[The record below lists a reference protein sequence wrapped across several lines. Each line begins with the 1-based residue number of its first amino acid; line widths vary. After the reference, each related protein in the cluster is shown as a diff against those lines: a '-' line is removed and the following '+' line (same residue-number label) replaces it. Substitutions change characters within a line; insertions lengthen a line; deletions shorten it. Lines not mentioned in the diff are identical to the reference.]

1 MQKLIIDADESG
13 QRFDKY
19 LFRHLSE
26 APKSFIYKMLRK
38 KNITLNGK
46 KAEGNELIQAGDTVT
61 LWFSDETYEK
71 FRSKAVGADLSDLP
85 SVDVLYEDE
94 QVIIMNKP
102 AGVLSQKAAAQDVSM
117 NEMMIGYLL
126 KSGQIS
132 SEDLRTFH
140 PAICNRLDR
149 NTSGIIC
156 GGKTLAALRFLS
168 DGFKRHTFE
177 KYYLCIAAG
186 ALETGGHL
194 KGYLIKDEKTNKV
207 RITDK
212 ASHHADMIE
221 TIYEPICI
229 QADKTI
235 LSVRLITGRTH
246 QIRAHLASIGHPL
259 IGDRKYGDFAV
270 NDIYGRKYH
279 LRHQLLHAAALQFHE
294 CPQGLKQLD
303 HKMIKAPLPQRFE
316 KILTDE
322 GFDPALWER

>member
-1 MQKLIIDADESG
+1 MQKLIIDTDENG

-46 KAEGNELIQAGDTVT
+46 KAEGSELIKTGDTVT
-61 LWFSDETYEK
+61 LWFSDDTFEK
-71 FRSKAVGADLSDLP
+71 FRSKAGQADLTDLP
-85 SVDVLYEDE
+85 PVDVLYEDD

-102 AGVLSQKAAAQDVSM
+102 AGVLSQKAAADDVSM
-117 NEMMIGYLL
+117 NEMMIGYLM
-126 KSGQIS
+126 KSGQLS
-132 SEDLRTFH
+132 SEDLRSFH

-156 GGKTLAALRFLS
+156 GGKTLTALRFLS
-168 DGFKRHTFE
+168 DGFKNHDFD
-177 KYYLCIAAG
+177 KNYLCLAAG
-186 ALETGGHL
+186 RLETGGHL
-194 KGYLIKDEKTNKV
+194 KGYLIKDEKTNTVCIKE
-207 RITDK
+207 K
-212 ASHHADMIE
+212 AAHHADMIE
-221 TIYEPICI
+221 TVYEPICV
-229 QADKTI
+229 QPDMTL

-270 NDIYGRKYH
+270 NDVFGRKYH
-279 LRHQLLHAAALQFHE
+279 LRHQLLHAASLQFHE
-294 CPQGLKQLD
+294 CPQGMKKLE
-303 HKMIKAPLPQRFE
+303 HKKICAPLPQRFK

-322 GFDPALWER
+322 GFDPVYWER